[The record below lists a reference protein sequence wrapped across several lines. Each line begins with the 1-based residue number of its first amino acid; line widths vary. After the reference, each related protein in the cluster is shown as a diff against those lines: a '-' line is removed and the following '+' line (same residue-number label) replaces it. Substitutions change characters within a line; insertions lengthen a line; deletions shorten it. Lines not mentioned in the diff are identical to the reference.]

1 MRYDEEMNA
10 KQNNSSTAKLLAK
23 IIDNFQLRI
32 DQIHIRFEDHSSC
45 KDRSF
50 CAGIILEKLH
60 VDSPHSESDEKN
72 SVIPGVIDKKVKLSR
87 LGIYWDSNQ
96 PSSSVQDLQHLMEIP
111 FVKECSPSLLP
122 FCPQHFIL
130 EPVSLELQI
139 HIDLRK
145 VELRKPPVEEVV
157 HAAIEQLG
165 WEQDLP
171 VKKLMKCYTEIRQ
184 DGVRGRTKQEEWQ
197 LLHPRLISKY
207 SSFCT
212 PTFIKQASLFCE
224 TCWEIG
230 NTPAPMVV
238 VSGEMKEFLIK
249 LEHQQYLDILEF
261 LTSLSV
267 QTLKAKYRRFK
278 PESLDICSHPRE
290 WWKFAIQSVI
300 ADNQNRRKN
309 SGWDEYLRF
318 KKHREEY
325 IELYKRKV
333 SSKNGLKKD
342 TKALARLQ
350 KLEDSF
356 ALENTLL
363 FRKIA
368 MQEMTESAEKQ
379 KKKTLFKKTRD
390 SEEVF
395 EWTEEKRNELFT
407 EFDINPE
414 ETSPWE
420 GGRPKDIQI
429 RVDFHLRRMGLYLL
443 KEETKILACKLA
455 SLCGRFL
462 KRKEYVQLWCGLD
475 SLGVEDSSAENDNW
489 KHLVYAE
496 KDAIIDKSRM
506 TRFLP
511 DDMLSSESLPFLQ
524 LAVELPSMTED
535 ADVSIRCTTL
545 PLCLVGN
552 VVSVMRVADF
562 FFQDVSNV
570 NLYGFKNEKV
580 KTMKLQEYEKIQK
593 MKVTKEIKSHKL
605 IALDVLM
612 GSVHLILPEQCTHSP
627 DQTQSLVFRLGDLS
641 IHSHPQ
647 RVSVDDPISEANV
660 YDIIEVNVSSMNAI
674 ITNYQQRWM
683 RPEVQKEYHLT
694 LLDDFYLKAS
704 VGKSIAPSNTQFPS
718 FKVNV
723 ELSRL
728 YACINQKQYEGILQ
742 WLRGFIENVVSVV
755 DGSKDNLNELTVAA
769 NHVVSQIVK
778 KKPKEKTQQDEENVT
793 QQQKCIFDM
802 NVHFQGVRIRC
813 DETCNEDAIVEL
825 SLDDVIVAMKKH
837 TFEMSVECSL
847 QSFMVEDCI
856 RSRLSQEKCYL
867 IRSQKILQDGCYD
880 QTTEQKLVKVSLIV
894 LGENSPNYTTCESA
908 RMLTI
913 AMGSVSVLVYRPTVC
928 RFIQFILPNELAS
941 EPLPRSSGRD
951 SGVSIHTIA
960 YIKRLTKQL
969 LSYKHK
975 GSIDWLRKKL
985 LIKLSL
991 QSVSALLLTDHF
1003 EYLYYALIDTVS
1015 IHFGICPAMIE
1026 IHCSLNDVYVKDCS
1040 RGAGVNPSILSIVDK
1055 KSHESFIILTFRLYT
1070 NMNYPRFPGYKLGLE
1085 GHIKA
1090 PSLNLRRRCIDE
1102 ILKYLIIG
1110 PLAEAFAVI
1119 KRLKTASKKPSIL
1132 SLLYSSALQFSQ
1144 TLFIQNANE
1153 KLPVLLPRIHL
1164 TISNCVVTIPVDSD
1178 SLESIVLELGQ
1189 VDVSNKQ
1196 PVTIEENDRLVVQV
1210 DSLKETL
1217 NTVSLQLTKMCAY
1230 TQTGVSSQSL
1240 MGSISCSLECVVSQT
1255 LEIMGHASKVSLA
1268 INDNQLFLLIHLLK
1282 GNLSERAVCCEG
1294 ELKRKLSK
1302 KPSLASRVYQSF
1314 REDEYR
1320 FGQKVSFSVL
1330 FDGICLE
1337 YLLKDGGYPVSLSGE
1352 EMTQQVGTH
1361 KLSFFFMDVNHLH
1374 CFARMKGREVSLGVS
1389 LSSVSVQDSRKDSGI
1404 HQDYCQPLLFGGES
1418 KPAVSIVLSLRQKHG
1433 GEYRG
1438 LIEEGVSA
1446 DEVITDVQLSIL
1458 IGNLQVLLT
1467 PWIFAVLNQVESIT
1481 EEFKDSITP
1490 IITHSSPSVKTKPKG
1505 LLPNFLVDVRV
1516 DNPYIYLI
1524 EDTTI
1529 NTSPAFLV
1537 SLSMDASV
1545 SLSPLLNLNMAV
1557 SILNIRG
1564 CRANPSMHTLP
1575 EPSML
1580 DAIQTFDINSNLH
1593 LSDHFSV
1600 IRGTIS
1606 TSSVNIRVGIKDI
1619 RLWMNAI
1626 SNLIPADIKHSKKVE
1641 TDVIST
1647 DSSTSSFSRFAQVTS
1662 FGVFGKSSSREVSE
1676 DHSTSFKHQ
1685 ITFFI
1690 SLNQVSV
1697 IVVNDTTNAE
1707 IPVLQCAVDSTYG
1720 RIEMTS
1726 DWMLVSTD
1734 FSWSADYYDP
1744 SLSVWEPVLEKWQ
1757 LQFKLEREPR
1767 GRILQK
1773 LSASSKAKMKIEN
1786 AITHISITSP
1796 SMLDLNVPSKMISVI
1811 LQTVY
1816 SFKECHSTVH
1826 QQGDNYYISISNS
1839 TGIDGTYQI
1848 VDDGGLNEFLFEKQI
1863 GNTDVIDEPFFS
1875 GVSEVA
1881 VEESIE
1887 TCWIELHHLP
1897 PMIRVFTSI
1906 PFSRD
1911 SDKYILFGDG
1921 VVLNG
1926 EEPPSRQAF
1935 TFVNHSSIHP
1945 EKTVSILLHDQRE
1958 RDVWKQ
1964 YAKQMECKPEP
1975 FSFQP
1980 CDELDYCEK
1989 DLPGNGETVVT
2000 SIPAHPS
2007 LAYHYLAKPFRRTRD
2022 RLVSIELKGFQPF
2035 CYNIDCSIPQSV
2047 RIHTDAGESLPILL
2061 QTTVISGLK
2070 QLIISSPVRIVNQ
2083 THGVLRCG
2091 FYEEIDSLKEEL
2103 VQAGD
2108 CLWAPYVCLA
2118 GGLFIRGEETK
2129 YLNMSYILTERGS
2142 GLMNI
2147 GTASHPHY
2155 IVVYEEVKEIT
2166 NLNSKET
2173 VKEYSLI
2180 ISNVLELKNL
2190 LPEPIEYHIIDQER
2204 VYEDGAIR
2212 PGESRMI
2219 TSCKFKKNEGL
2230 RVSIRLMNEDY
2241 EFSEYENS
2249 IFV

>member
-1 MRYDEEMNA
+1 MHA
-10 KQNNSSTAKLLAK
+10 KQKNSSTAKLLAK
-23 IIDNFQLRI
+23 IIDNFQLRT

-45 KDRSF
+45 KGRSF
-50 CAGIILEKLH
+50 SAGIILEKLH
-60 VDSPHSESDEKN
+60 VDSPHSETDEKN

-96 PSSSVQDLQHLMEIP
+96 SSSSGQDLQHLMETP
-111 FVKECSPSLLP
+111 FVKECSSSLLP

-139 HIDLRK
+139 HIDMRK

-157 HAAIEQLG
+157 HSAVEQLG

-171 VKKLMKCYTEIRQ
+171 VKKLMKCYTEIKQ

-197 LLHPRLISKY
+197 LMHPRLISKH

-212 PTFIKQASLFCE
+212 PAFVKQASLFCE

-230 NTPAPMVV
+230 NTPSPMVV
-238 VSGEMKEFLIK
+238 ISGGMKEFLIK

-267 QTLKAKYRRFK
+267 QTLKAKYRKYK
-278 PESLDICSHPRE
+278 PDSLDVRNHPRE

-309 SGWDEYLRF
+309 SSWTEYLRF

-325 IELYKRKV
+325 IDLYKRKV

-342 TKALARLQ
+342 AKTLARLQ

-356 ALENTLL
+356 SLENTLL

-368 MQEMTESAEKQ
+368 MQEMTESTEKP
-379 KKKTLFKKTRD
+379 KKKTLSKKSRD
-390 SEEVF
+390 SEETF
-395 EWTEEKRNELFT
+395 EWTEEKRNELLT
-407 EFDINPE
+407 EFEINPE

-420 GGRPKDIQI
+420 GGRPNDIQI
-429 RVDFHLRRMGLYLL
+429 RVDFHLQKIGVYLL
-443 KEETKILACKLA
+443 KEKKKILTCKLS
-455 SLCGRFL
+455 SLCGRFF
-462 KRKEYVQLWCGLD
+462 KRKEFIQLWCGLE
-475 SLGVEDSSAENDNW
+475 SLGVEDSSAENDDW

-496 KDAIIDKSRM
+496 KDAIVDKNRM

-511 DDMLSSESLPFLQ
+511 DDMLSNESLPFLQ

-535 ADVSIRCTTL
+535 ADISVKCTSL

-552 VVSVMRVADF
+552 VISIMRVANF
-562 FFQDVSNV
+562 FFQNVTDV
-570 NLYGFKNEKV
+570 NLYGFKNEKE

-605 IALDVLM
+605 IALDILM
-612 GSVHLILPEQCTHSP
+612 GSVHLILPEQCIHPP

-647 RVSVDDPISEANV
+647 RVSVDETLSEANV
-660 YDIIEVNVSSMNAI
+660 YDIIEMNVSSMNAI

-683 RPEVQKEYHLT
+683 RPEVQKEYHLN
-694 LLDDFYLKAS
+694 LLDDFYLQAS
-704 VGKSIAPSNTQFPS
+704 IGRSVAPSNTQYS
-718 FKVNV
+718 TYKINV

-769 NHVVSQIVK
+769 NHMVNQIVN
-778 KKPKEKTQQDEENVT
+778 KKPKERIQKDGESVV
-793 QQQKCIFDM
+793 QQQRCLFDV

-813 DETCNEDAIVEL
+813 DETCKEDAIVEL
-825 SLDDVIVAMKKH
+825 SLDDVNVGMKKH
-837 TFEMSVECSL
+837 TFEMCMECSL

-880 QTTEQKLVKVSLIV
+880 QTTEQELVKLSLIV
-894 LGENSPNYTTCESA
+894 LGENSPNYTTHESA
-908 RMLTI
+908 RSLTI

-941 EPLPRSSGRD
+941 EPFHRSSGKEI
-951 SGVSIHTIA
+951 SVNIHTIA

-985 LIKLSL
+985 LITLSL
-991 QSVSALLLTDHF
+991 QSVSALLLTDQF
-1003 EYLYYALIDTVS
+1003 ESLYYALIDTVS
-1015 IHFGICPAMIE
+1015 IQFGICPAMIE
-1026 IHCSLNDVYVKDCS
+1026 VHCSLNDVYVNDCS

-1055 KSHESFIILTFRLYT
+1055 ESHESFIKLTFLLYT
-1070 NMNYPRFPGYKLGLE
+1070 NIQYPYFPGYKLGME

-1110 PLAEAFAVI
+1110 PLAEAFSVI
-1119 KRLKTASKKPSIL
+1119 KRLKAASKKPSIL
-1132 SLLYSSALQFSQ
+1132 SLLYSSALQLSQ
-1144 TLFIQNANE
+1144 TLFVQNTNE

-1164 TISNCVVTIPVDSD
+1164 TISNCVVTIPVNSD
-1178 SLESIVLELGQ
+1178 SLESVVFELGQ

-1196 PVTIEENDRLVVQV
+1196 PVTLEENDRLIIQV

-1217 NTVSLQLTKMCAY
+1217 NTVSLQLTNMRTY
-1230 TQTGVSSQSL
+1230 TQTSGSSQSL
-1240 MGSISCSLECVVSQT
+1240 MGTVTCSLECVVSQT
-1255 LEIMGHASKVSLA
+1255 LEVTGHASRVTLA
-1268 INDNQLFLLIHLLK
+1268 INENQLVLLLHLIK

-1294 ELKRKLSK
+1294 ELKRSLPK
-1302 KPSLASRVYQSF
+1302 KPSLASRMYQSF
-1314 REDEYR
+1314 QEEEYR
-1320 FGQKVSFSVL
+1320 FGQKISFSFM

-1352 EMTQQVGTH
+1352 EMIQEVGTH
-1361 KLSFFFMDVNHLH
+1361 KVSFFYMDVNHLH

-1389 LSSVSVQDSRKDSGI
+1389 LSSVSVHDSRKDSGI

-1418 KPAVSIVLSLRQKHG
+1418 KPAISIVLSLRQKLG
-1433 GEYRG
+1433 GDYHD
-1438 LIEEGVSA
+1438 LINEGIPG
-1446 DEVITDVQLSIL
+1446 DEVITNVQLSIL

-1467 PWIFAVLNQVESIT
+1467 PWFFAVLNQVERIT

-1490 IITHSSPSVKTKPKG
+1490 VIPRGSPAMKTKPKG
-1505 LLPNFLVDVRV
+1505 LLPNFLVDIRV
-1516 DNPYIYLI
+1516 DNPYVYLI
-1524 EDTTI
+1524 EDTSI
-1529 NTSPAFLV
+1529 NTSPAFLI
-1537 SLSMDASV
+1537 SLSMDVSL

-1600 IRGTIS
+1600 IRGTLS
-1606 TSSVNIRVGIKDI
+1606 TSSVSIRVGIKDI

-1626 SNLIPADIKHSKKVE
+1626 SNLIPVDFKHSEKVE
-1641 TDVIST
+1641 PDLAST
-1647 DSSTSSFSRFAQVTS
+1647 ESSTSSFSRFAQVTS
-1662 FGVFGKSSSREVSE
+1662 FGVFGKPLSHEESE
-1676 DHSTSFKHQ
+1676 DRSTTFKRQ
-1685 ITFFI
+1685 ITFFV

-1707 IPVLQCAVDSTYG
+1707 IPVLQCGFDNTYG

-1726 DWMLVSTD
+1726 DRMVISTD
-1734 FSWSADYYDP
+1734 FSCSADYYDP
-1744 SLSVWEPVLEKWQ
+1744 SLSVWEPVLEKWK
-1757 LQFKLEREPR
+1757 LQCKLEREPR

-1773 LSASSKAKMKIEN
+1773 LSASSDAKLKIEN
-1786 AITHISITSP
+1786 AITYISITSP
-1796 SMLDLNVPSKMISVI
+1796 YMLDLNVPSKLISVI

-1816 SFKECHSTVH
+1816 SFKECQSTVH
-1826 QQGDNYYISISNS
+1826 QQGDNYFISISNC

-1848 VDDGGLNEFLFEKQI
+1848 IDDGGLNEFLFEKQNR
-1863 GNTDVIDEPFFS
+1863 NTDVIDEPFFS
-1875 GVSEVA
+1875 GVSEVV

-1887 TCWIELHHLP
+1887 TCWIELHHIP

-1911 SDKYILFGDG
+1911 SDKYMLFGND
-1921 VVLNG
+1921 VELNG
-1926 EEPPSRQAF
+1926 EDPFTRQAF
-1935 TFVNHSSIHP
+1935 SFVNHSAIHP
-1945 EKTVSILLHDQRE
+1945 EKTVSILVHDQRE
-1958 RDVWKQ
+1958 RDVWKH
-1964 YAKQMECKPEP
+1964 YASRVDYKPEP

-1980 CDELDYCEK
+1980 FDELNYLEK

-2007 LAYHYLAKPFRRTRD
+2007 LAYHYLEKPFRRTRD
-2022 RLVSIELKGFQPF
+2022 RLLSVELKGFQPF
-2035 CYNIDCSIPQSV
+2035 SYNIDCSIPQSV
-2047 RIHTDAGESLPILL
+2047 NIHTQAGGSLPILL

-2083 THGVLRCG
+2083 THEALQCG
-2091 FYEEIDSLKEEL
+2091 FYEEIDSLKEEV
-2103 VQAGD
+2103 VQTGE

-2129 YLNMSYILTERGS
+2129 YLSMSFILTERGS

-2147 GTASHPHY
+2147 GTPAHPHY
-2155 IVVYEEVKEIT
+2155 VVVYEEIKEV
-2166 NLNSKET
+2166 LNMDSKET
-2173 VKEYSLI
+2173 VKEYSI
-2180 ISNVLELKNL
+2180 IVSNVLELKNL
-2190 LPEPIEYHIIDQER
+2190 LPEPIEYHIIDRER

-2212 PGESRMI
+2212 PGESKMI

-2241 EFSEYENS
+2241 EFSEYEKS